1 MTRTR
6 RAASAAAAAALATVG
21 VVSAAGPA
29 QAANIQHFS
38 GYSTAVIGGG
48 PGNTIEDAL
57 ARAQANAEA
66 SMHAYEQ
73 QFGKTCGVTYRDGNW
88 QSGGGYGVILA
99 DYQITADCV

>member
-6 RAASAAAAAALATVG
+6 RTMTALAAAALAVT
-21 VVSAAGPA
+21 AATAAASPA
-29 QAANIQHFS
+29 QAANIQYFS

-57 ARAQANAEA
+57 LRAQANAEA

-73 QFGKTCGVTYRDGNW
+73 QFGKTCLVTYRDGNW

-99 DYQITADCV
+99 DYQITANCV